1 MSHPSLGLPPPDRN
15 AGQPAAAGRLRNAR
29 GRLAQIALET
39 TVQLDSTFSD
49 RYDELALRRFLRDYD
64 RHIEQL
70 ALALETGED
79 RFVVQY
85 GEWLV
90 PVMRHRHVPMRDF
103 MLLLDGLRS
112 AALSVLTSQDADLLR
127 ELMARWQARIKHHQR
142 LAGDHKG
149 NSLVRFFWKGAG
161 IADDSVV

>member
-15 AGQPAAAGRLRNAR
+15 AGHPAAADRLRDSRA
-29 GRLAQIALET
+29 RLAQIALET
-39 TVQLDSTFSD
+39 TLQLDPTFPG

-64 RHIEQL
+64 THIEQL
-70 ALALETGED
+70 ARALETGED

-103 MLLLDGLRS
+103 MLMLDALRV
-112 AALSVLTSQDADLLR
+112 AATTVLNSQDAALVR
-127 ELMARWQARIKHHQR
+127 SLMERWQARLKHHQR
-142 LAGDHKG
+142 LPGDHKG
-149 NSLVRFFWKGAG
+149 NALVRFFWKGAG